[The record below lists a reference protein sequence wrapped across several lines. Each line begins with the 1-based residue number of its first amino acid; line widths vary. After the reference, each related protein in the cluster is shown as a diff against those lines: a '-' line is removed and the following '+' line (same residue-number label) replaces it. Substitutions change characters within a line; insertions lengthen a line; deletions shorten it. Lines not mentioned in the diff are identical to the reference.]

1 MTVVKERLRLR
12 RVPFSGDA
20 GWRQMMPPKP
30 DDLLP
35 QDPDWL
41 FLAEL
46 AQVSEEQLHEPI
58 KKVLYRVGGPV
69 RDTQDIQLNQYTF
82 LRPKQTQFVL
92 VELQDRQR
100 FFVRYNTT
108 THGAWEDIQDS
119 GFTPREFIED
129 IFVHGEEF
137 PAIIQQFL
145 NERKK
150 SGGASKTHWH
160 PDHHPAPRKVD
171 KSM

>member
-1 MTVVKERLRLR
+1 
-12 RVPFSGDA
+12 
-20 GWRQMMPPKP
+20 MPPTP

-69 RDTQDIQLNQYTF
+69 RNTQDIQLDQYTF

-92 VELQDRQR
+92 VELQDGQR
-100 FFVRYNTT
+100 SFARYDPLV
-108 THGAWEDIQDS
+108 HGEWENIEDS
-119 GFTPREFIED
+119 GFTPSAFIED
-129 IFVHGEEF
+129 IYAHSEEF
-137 PAIIQQFL
+137 PAIIRQFL

-150 SGGASKTHWH
+150 SGGASKTHWPAGH
-160 PDHHPAPRKVD
+160 NPAPRKR
-171 KSM
+171 